1 MQVLRSTKRWFGY
14 GPAVVSDSFDCSALF
29 RPHDPLFI
37 ADPYPDLAALREET
51 PIFWNEASGQW
62 VLTRFADVHEALR
75 DRRLG
80 RTYEHLYSHA
90 ALGRSEPDPRW
101 ARFREHERWSLL
113 SLEPPDHTRIRQLI
127 AKVFTVRSVARLRP
141 FLESTATTVLQAS
154 LEAGDGTFDLV
165 TQYAQPYSVAV
176 ICEMLGVPVSDSRLL
191 LDWSHAIVRMY
202 ELNASNA
209 QKAAADM
216 AAAEFMDYTSSLI
229 AEKRR
234 APDDALVSALVNVEQ
249 DGRRLTDEE
258 IICTTIVLLNAGHE
272 ATVNTLGNGM
282 RAFMLH
288 PDEWQRVVRGQVEAK
303 SAVEEMLRWDSP
315 LQLFER
321 WVLEDGVEIAGQ
333 ALRVGEEIAMLF
345 GSANRDPARFTDPDR
360 FDAGRGDMTHVGFGG
375 GIHFCVG
382 APLARAEIEVSLEV
396 LGRLVP
402 SLSLASEPS
411 YTDAF
416 VIRGLT
422 GLSLR
427 ST

>member
-1 MQVLRSTKRWFGY
+1 MY
-14 GPAVVSDSFDCSALF
+14 F
-29 RPHDPLFI
+29 RPTDSGFI
-37 ADPYPDLAALREET
+37 ANPYPDLAVLREAT

-62 VLTRFADVHEALR
+62 VLTRFADIHEALR

-90 ALGRSEPDPRW
+90 ALGRAEPDPRW

-127 AKVFTVRSVARLRP
+127 SKVFTVRSVGQLRP
-141 FLESTATTVLQAS
+141 FLEATATATLRS
-154 LEAGDGTFDLV
+154 CLERGDGTFDLI
-165 TQYAQPYSVAV
+165 TDYAQPYSVAV
-176 ICEMLGVPVSDSRLL
+176 ICEMLGVPVADARQL

-202 ELNASNA
+202 ELNASDE
-209 QKAAADM
+209 QKASADT
-216 AAAEFMDYTSSLI
+216 AAAEFMTYTRELI

-234 APDDALVSALVNVEQ
+234 SPDDALVSALVNVED
-249 DGRRLTDEE
+249 DGRRLTDDE
-258 IICTTIVLLNAGHE
+258 IVCTTIVLLNAGHE
-272 ATVNTLGNGM
+272 ASVNTLGNGM

-288 PDEWQRVVRGQVEAK
+288 PGEWQRLVSGEVDPRT
-303 SAVEEMLRWDSP
+303 AVEEMLRWDAP

-333 ALRVGEEIAMLF
+333 RLRAGEEIAMLF
-345 GSANRDPARFTDPDR
+345 GSANRDPARFAGPDR
-360 FDAGRGDMTHVGFGG
+360 FDTGRGDMTHVGFGG

-382 APLARAEIEVSLEV
+382 APLARAEIEVSLAVVRNEAPD
-396 LGRLVP
+396 LALV
-402 SLSLASEPS
+402 AEPS

-427 ST
+427 SGKRAKT